1 MLEEAA
7 FELVVQ
13 NETEK
18 EFVDDVEDG
27 RPAQD
32 ELSKP
37 ESEECRDTDSTPIT
51 CRATSTIRVLT

>member
-13 NETEK
+13 NKVTEN

-27 RPAQD
+27 RPAQN

-37 ESEECRDTDSTPIT
+37 EAEE
-51 CRATSTIRVLT
+51 